1 MGAVLPPDPLTERRD
16 MRSRNERGE
25 GQASTLV
32 LLAIVIAA
40 GFAAWNVAPVYMD
53 HYSLV
58 DKVNE
63 ICRTPRYRAP
73 TDERISEL
81 LMKEVRERRMDQ
93 WIGPKSFRISTT
105 DTSRRILLNYERE
118 TQILPGWKKL
128 FKFDF
133 QADQPLV

>member
-1 MGAVLPPDPLTERRD
+1 
-16 MRSRNERGE
+16 
-25 GQASTLV
+25 
-32 LLAIVIAA
+32 
-40 GFAAWNVAPVYMD
+40 MD

-73 TDERISEL
+73 TDEKIMEL
-81 LMKEVRERRMDQ
+81 LMKQVRERRLDT
-93 WIGPKSFRISTT
+93 WIQPKNFRVSTT
-105 DTSRRILLNYERE
+105 DVNRRIILNYTRE
-118 TQILPGWKKL
+118 TVVLPGWRKV

>member
-1 MGAVLPPDPLTERRD
+1 
-16 MRSRNERGE
+16 MRPRNERGE
-25 GQASTLV
+25 GQVSTFV
-32 LLAIVIAA
+32 FLAILIAA
-40 GFAAWNVAPVYMD
+40 AYAAWNVAPVYMD

-73 TDERISEL
+73 TDERIMEL
-81 LMKEVRERRMDQ
+81 LMKEVRERRLDS
-93 WIGPKSFRISTT
+93 WINSKSFRVSTT
-105 DTSRRILLNYERE
+105 DVNRRINLNYQRE
-118 TQILPGWKKL
+118 AVVLPGWKKI